1 MARPK
6 THSRSEPQDHAGR
19 PQRRSPGP
27 LQAHKSSETRR
38 RVIEAAIACV
48 AGQGLRHATA
58 GRIAERAGISWG
70 GIQHQ
75 FGDKEAIFEAVL
87 QQVLDD
93 FSADLS
99 AISPERTSLAA
110 RVSALVR
117 GAWRLMNNPA
127 YQAFREILR
136 HRDDDV
142 GDRLSSR
149 RIMERVNT
157 AVDRVCAQLFGDLS
171 LPAERVN
178 MAKLVVFATLSG
190 MVEQSA
196 FTSLPPETTQEQ
208 LELLERSVL
217 GLVRRARSDLR

>member
-1 MARPK
+1 MAHPK
-6 THSRSEPQDHAGR
+6 VRASSDPKDLPGR
-19 PQRRSPGP
+19 PPRRPPGP
-27 LQAHKSSETRR
+27 LQARKSNETRR

-48 AGQGLRHATA
+48 AEQGLRNATA

-93 FSADLS
+93 FSTDLS
-99 AISPERTSLAA
+99 TISPERDSLAA

-117 GAWRLMNNPA
+117 CAWRLMSNPA

-136 HRDDDV
+136 NRDGEV
-142 GDRLSSR
+142 SDRLSSR
-149 RIMERVNT
+149 QIMERVNT
-157 AVDRVCAQLFGDLS
+157 AVDRACAQLFGDLS

-178 MAKLVVFATLSG
+178 TAKLVVFATLSG
-190 MVEQSA
+190 MAEQRA
-196 FTSLPPETTQEQ
+196 FASLPVETTQEQ

-217 GLVRRARSDLR
+217 GLVRRARSHPR